1 MMQLATTLE
10 PTTQERGIVV
20 IKNLQ
25 GYDLYT
31 HFDRILAK
39 AEMACFGDCFPAK
52 LRAFHICAGSGKWV
66 VELILPVMK
75 QIAGKYIRL
84 RTVCH
89 TGSCADVLQE
99 LRRYHLVPESLSVVL
114 GGAIQFH
121 PPVQWVQQQE
131 QQQEQGLVEDG
142 DDDYEEFQ
150 QHTNTAAVETE
161 EAGGGEGQG
170 EDAALGVHDTDRIA
184 ALGETV

>member
-1 MMQLATTLE
+1 MMQLATTME
-10 PTTQERGIVV
+10 PTSQERGIVV

-66 VELILPVMK
+66 VELILPVIK

-121 PPVQWVQQQE
+121 PPVQWVQQPQE
-131 QQQEQGLVEDG
+131 EQEGHVEDG
-142 DDDYEEFQ
+142 GDEYDGSQ
-150 QHTNTAAVETE
+150 QHTNMAAIQTE
-161 EAGGGEGQG
+161 EAVGG
-170 EDAALGVHDTDRIA
+170 AA
-184 ALGETV
+184 E